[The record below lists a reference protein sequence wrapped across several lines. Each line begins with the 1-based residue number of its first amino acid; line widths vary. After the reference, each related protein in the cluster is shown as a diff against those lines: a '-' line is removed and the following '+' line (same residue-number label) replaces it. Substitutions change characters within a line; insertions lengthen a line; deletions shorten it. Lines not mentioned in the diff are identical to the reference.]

1 MPNVTV
7 NKSGGKI
14 SVSHPT
20 VTVSVKAGDKVTW
33 NSDDGHFNIKFK
45 PGEWDSPETNSLGG
59 KHVAECGP
67 FHTPGRT
74 LKYTVTASGH
84 DDLDPDVVIEP

>member
-1 MPNVTV
+1 MPDVKV
-7 NKSGGKI
+7 RKAGGKI
-14 SVSHPT
+14 SVSHPA
-20 VTVSVKAGDKVTW
+20 VTVSVKNGDKVTW
-33 NSDDGHFNIKFK
+33 NSDDGHFEIRFK
-45 PGEWDSPETNSLGG
+45 PGEWSNPATDLVAG

-74 LKYTVTASGH
+74 LKYTVVAEGH